1 MESSTALLNVQIH
14 QHRADAGQATVE
26 FALLLPLF
34 IACVA
39 VLMSCIGI
47 GLSSLRLSDTA
58 RMSARAASTSD
69 NPSQTVQ
76 TLLLGQG
83 ITHTE
88 STDATQQFLT
98 VKLTRNIRV
107 PLLGVPIPMMEL
119 SAQSTVMLEGAPVLQ
134 E

>member
-1 MESSTALLNVQIH
+1 MELLNVQIH

-34 IACVA
+34 IGCVA
-39 VLMSCIGI
+39 VLVSCIGI
-47 GLSSLRLSDTA
+47 GLSSLRLADTA
-58 RMSARAASTSD
+58 RMSARAGSTSD

-76 TLLLGQG
+76 MLLRDQG
-83 ITHTE
+83 ISHSE
-88 STDATQQFLT
+88 STDSTNQFLT
-98 VKLTRNIRV
+98 VKLTRKIRV
-107 PLLGVPIPMMEL
+107 PILGIPIPMMEL

>member
-1 MESSTALLNVQIH
+1 MQIH

-47 GLSSLRLSDTA
+47 GLSSLRLADTA

-69 NPSQTVQ
+69 YPSQTVQ

-88 STDATQQFLT
+88 STDSTNQFLT
-98 VKLTRNIRV
+98 VKLTRKIRV
-107 PLLGVPIPMMEL
+107 PLLGVPIPMMKL